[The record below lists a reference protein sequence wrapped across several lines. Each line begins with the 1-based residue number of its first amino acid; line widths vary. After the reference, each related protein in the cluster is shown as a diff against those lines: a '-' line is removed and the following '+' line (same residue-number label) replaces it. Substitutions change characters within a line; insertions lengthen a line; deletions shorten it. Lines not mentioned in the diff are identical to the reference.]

1 MGKNRITYRTNFS
14 PCPVSMPLTDTKIR
28 NAKPHEKPYSLQ
40 DGQGLYLDVRPT
52 GAKIWRYRFWL
63 SPKKDGRYTIGEYPG
78 VSLADARR
86 EREWA
91 REQVRQGKNPTIVK
105 DTEKLMVMGDAANT
119 FKSIAE
125 EWYERKCQTW
135 AEKTQ
140 IVNRGFLDKHILP
153 AIGKIPVKD
162 VKAAHILALMRKLEK
177 AGNAYSAGKV
187 RQICSAV
194 FCYAVATLRAEVDP
208 SYALRGAVMQ
218 KPTTHARPATTE
230 ELRQLFVSLRNYKS
244 PVMVICIKMLVMTFV
259 RQQELRFA
267 RWDDINLEKAEW
279 IIPKE
284 VMKKRREHRVPLCD
298 HVIALLEELK
308 PLTGDKEYL
317 FPSPSKPGQPIAKTT
332 INRAIEYQG
341 FASGEITGHD
351 FRATAS
357 TALYE
362 QGFRPEVI
370 EAQLAHQQKNR
381 VAAAYNHAEY
391 MKERREM
398 MDWWG
403 GVIAGLIEDKK

>member
-1 MGKNRITYRTNFS
+1 MIA
-14 PCPVSMPLTDTKIR
+14 CPVTMPLTDTKIR
-28 NAKPHEKPYSLQ
+28 SAKPQEKPYQLQ
-40 DGQGLYLDVRPT
+40 DGNGLYLDVRPS

-63 SPKKDGRYTIGEYPG
+63 TPKKDGRYTIGEYPAI
-78 VSLADARR
+78 SLADARK

-91 REQVRQGKNPTIVK
+91 REKVKQGRNPTVVK
-105 DTEKLMVMGDAANT
+105 DTEKLATMGDAANT
-119 FKSIAE
+119 FKSVSD
-125 EWYERKCQTW
+125 EWFERKTITW

-153 AIGKIPVKD
+153 AIGKIPIRD
-162 VKAAHILALMRKLEK
+162 VKAAHILALMRTLEN

-187 RQICSAV
+187 RQICSSV

-208 SYALRGAVMQ
+208 AAALKGAVIQ
-218 KPTTHARPATTE
+218 KPVTHARAV
-230 ELRQLFVSLRNYKS
+230 ELDDIRQLLSALRHYRS
-244 PVMVICIKMLVMTFV
+244 PVMAIAIKMLIMTFV
-259 RQQELRFA
+259 RQQELRLA
-267 RWDDINLEKAEW
+267 RWEDINFEKAEW
-279 IIPKE
+279 TIPKE
-284 VMKKRREHRVPLCD
+284 IMKKRREHRVPLCS
-298 HVIALLEELK
+298 HVIELLEELK
-308 PLTGDKEYL
+308 LQTGDKEFL
-317 FPSPSKPGQPIAKTT
+317 FPSPSKPGQVIAKTT

-357 TALYE
+357 TTLHE
-362 QGFRPEVI
+362 EGFRPEVI

-398 MDWWG
+398 MNWWG
-403 GVIAGLIEDKK
+403 DFIAGLSADKT

>member
-1 MGKNRITYRTNFS
+1 
-14 PCPVSMPLTDTKIR
+14 MPLTDTKIR
-28 NAKPHEKPYSLQ
+28 NAKAQAKPYSLQ
-40 DGQGLYLDVRPT
+40 DGSGLYLDVRPS

-63 SPKKDGRYTIGEYPG
+63 TPKKDGRYTIGEYPRI
-78 VSLADARR
+78 SLADARR

-91 REQVRQGKNPTIVK
+91 REQVKQGKNPTIVK
-105 DTEKLMVMGDAANT
+105 DTEKLMVMGDSENT
-119 FKSIAE
+119 FRSLGE
-125 EWYERKCQTW
+125 EWYERKCQVW

-153 AIGKIPVKD
+153 SIGRIPIKD
-162 VKAAHILALMRKLEK
+162 VKAAHILALMRSLES
-177 AGNAYSAGKV
+177 AGSSYSAGKV

-218 KPTTHARPATTE
+218 KPTVHARPATTE
-230 ELRQLFVSLRNYKS
+230 ELKQLFSSLKHYKS
-244 PVMVICIKMLVMTFV
+244 PVMIICIRILIMTFV

-267 RWDDINLEKAEW
+267 RWEDIDIEKAEW
-279 IIPKE
+279 VIPKE
-284 VMKKRREHRVPLCD
+284 IMKKRREHRVPLCS
-298 HVIALLEELK
+298 HVIGLLKDLK
-308 PLTGDKEYL
+308 QLTGKNTYL

-332 INRAIEYQG
+332 INRAIEYLG

-370 EAQLAHQQKNR
+370 ETQLAHQQKNR

-391 MKERREM
+391 MKERRAM
-398 MDWWG
+398 MQWWG
-403 GVIAGLIEDKK
+403 DFIDGLNADIK

>member
-1 MGKNRITYRTNFS
+1 
-14 PCPVSMPLTDTKIR
+14 
-28 NAKPHEKPYSLQ
+28 
-40 DGQGLYLDVRPT
+40 
-52 GAKIWRYRFWL
+52 
-63 SPKKDGRYTIGEYPG
+63 
-78 VSLADARR
+78 
-86 EREWA
+86 
-91 REQVRQGKNPTIVK
+91 
-105 DTEKLMVMGDAANT
+105 
-119 FKSIAE
+119 
-125 EWYERKCQTW
+125 
-135 AEKTQ
+135 
-140 IVNRGFLDKHILP
+140 
-153 AIGKIPVKD
+153 
-162 VKAAHILALMRKLEK
+162 
-177 AGNAYSAGKV
+177 
-187 RQICSAV
+187 
-194 FCYAVATLRAEVDP
+194 
-208 SYALRGAVMQ
+208 
-218 KPTTHARPATTE
+218 
-230 ELRQLFVSLRNYKS
+230 
-244 PVMVICIKMLVMTFV
+244 MVICIKMLVMTFV

-267 RWDDINLEKAEW
+267 KWEHISLEKAEW

>member
-1 MGKNRITYRTNFS
+1 
-14 PCPVSMPLTDTKIR
+14 MPRYGDTGSGC
-28 NAKPHEKPYSLQ
+28 HQ
-40 DGQGLYLDVRPT
+40 
-52 GAKIWRYRFWL
+52 
-63 SPKKDGRYTIGEYPG
+63 KKDGRYTIGEYPG

-194 FCYAVATLRAEVDP
+194 FLLRRRHTESRSRSIVCPSRRGDAEAYYTRKTGNYRRA
-208 SYALRGAVMQ
+208 SSAICLAKKLQ
-218 KPTTHARPATTE
+218 KPGHGYLHKNAG
-230 ELRQLFVSLRNYKS
+230 Y
-244 PVMVICIKMLVMTFV
+244 
-259 RQQELRFA
+259 
-267 RWDDINLEKAEW
+267 DI
-279 IIPKE
+279 
-284 VMKKRREHRVPLCD
+284 R
-298 HVIALLEELK
+298 
-308 PLTGDKEYL
+308 
-317 FPSPSKPGQPIAKTT
+317 
-332 INRAIEYQG
+332 
-341 FASGEITGHD
+341 
-351 FRATAS
+351 AS
-357 TALYE
+357 T
-362 QGFRPEVI
+362 GT
-370 EAQLAHQQKNR
+370 
-381 VAAAYNHAEY
+381 
-391 MKERREM
+391 
-398 MDWWG
+398 
-403 GVIAGLIEDKK
+403 